1 MEGFKWW
8 GTEVYKQ
15 VCCAFFAHLVY
26 TDKIYRAAITWRAHT
41 GTSPR
46 GVSSD
51 PVLGD
56 FG

>member
-1 MEGFKWW
+1 
-8 GTEVYKQ
+8 VYKQ